1 MAAGRLAVADDHCEI
16 AFAVLAQPLP
26 SLEQM
31 LRVKPCLN
39 ALCEFD
45 LIGGIEQGRFA
56 NAVQVHTHEISRWTL
71 SVQVVVDASGGGIC
85 HDGLLIGSNCH
96 ELQRPRSAKSS
107 HPLAGS
113 HLLICGYST
122 VT

>member
-56 NAVQVHTHEISRWTL
+56 NAVQVHAYEISGWTL
-71 SVQVVVDASGGGIC
+71 SVQILVDAACGGIC
-85 HDGLLIGSNCH
+85 HNGLLLGVNCH
-96 ELQRPRSAKSS
+96 EL
-107 HPLAGS
+107 
-113 HLLICGYST
+113 
-122 VT
+122 